1 MYPCGILQINFATD
15 IFNRLCRNFVVRD
28 SELLNL
34 MQTEQLPDSAVI
46 LSNVRKNDEQD
57 LALPS
62 AICNLKNQTKNP
74 KNVLIHM
81 NKRSKPDSD

>member
-1 MYPCGILQINFATD
+1 
-15 IFNRLCRNFVVRD
+15 
-28 SELLNL
+28 

-46 LSNVRKNDEQD
+46 LSNVTKNDVQD

-62 AICNLKNQTKNP
+62 EICNLKNQTKNL

-81 NKRSKPDSD
+81 NQGSKPDND